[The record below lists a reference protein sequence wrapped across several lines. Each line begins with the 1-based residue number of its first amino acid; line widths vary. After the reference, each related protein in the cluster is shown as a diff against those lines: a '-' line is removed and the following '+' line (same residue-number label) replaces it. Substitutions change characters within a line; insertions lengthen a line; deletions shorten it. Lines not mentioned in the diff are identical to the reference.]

1 MLEILA
7 NWIIPK
13 YMNPYIKVLHKPL
26 LNIYTLLLPTTLVVH
41 PTFHVSKLKPFNED
55 KRRKD
60 RKHAYHPRFDLI
72 KHKLT
77 REAKCILATRHT
89 KCIGKQY
96 LVKWKRCHLKESQW
110 VKLGYLDHLLE
121 MVDKFEWG

>member
-1 MLEILA
+1 
-7 NWIIPK
+7 
-13 YMNPYIKVLHKPL
+13 
-26 LNIYTLLLPTTLVVH
+26 VVH

-77 REAKCILATRHT
+77 KEAKCILATRHT

-121 MVDKFEWG
+121 MVDKFDWG